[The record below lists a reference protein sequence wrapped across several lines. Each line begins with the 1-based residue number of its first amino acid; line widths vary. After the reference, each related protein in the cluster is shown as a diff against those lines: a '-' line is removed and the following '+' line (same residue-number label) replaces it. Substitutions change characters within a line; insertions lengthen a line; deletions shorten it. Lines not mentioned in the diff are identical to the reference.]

1 MLGAALSVLHKQLW
15 NGAFCHETF
24 SGDLLAVGDGF
35 CGRLPRVGRGF
46 ESKHRLLSQVDVCV
60 KLEINFCR
68 ASELAMTSKES
79 SA

>member
-15 NGAFCHETF
+15 NGASCHETF
-24 SGDLLAVGDGF
+24 SGDLLAVGMGSVEGHPSF
-35 CGRLPRVGRGF
+35 GQGI
-46 ESKHRLLSQVDVCV
+46 ESKHRLLSQVDVCG
-60 KLEINFCR
+60 KLEIYFCG